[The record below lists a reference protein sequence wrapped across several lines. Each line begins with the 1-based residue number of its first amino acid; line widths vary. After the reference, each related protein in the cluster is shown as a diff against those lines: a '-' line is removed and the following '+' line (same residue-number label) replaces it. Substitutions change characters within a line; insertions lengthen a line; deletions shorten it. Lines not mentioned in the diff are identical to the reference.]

1 MEIYNSINWFAIH
14 TKPRGEEIA
23 QTYISGLGLDVFL
36 PRINR
41 QTVSTG
47 KDCFVV
53 KPLFPGYLFARFC
66 PADHLHSV
74 RYARGVRRVVSAG
87 DVPLPVEEQVIEL
100 VRQRAELH
108 PSFEM
113 PTGIH
118 PGEEVLVCGGVLS
131 GLRAIFERKVSDQH
145 RVMLLLNTIHHQARV
160 WIDGRSLCAATQAC

>member
-1 MEIYNSINWFAIH
+1 MEFYRSINWFAVH
-14 TKPRGEEIA
+14 TKPHAEKIA
-23 QTYISGLGLDVFL
+23 QEYISRLGLDVFL
-36 PRINR
+36 PRITR
-41 QTVSTG
+41 ESVSTG
-47 KDCFVV
+47 KDCCMV
-53 KPLFPGYLFARFC
+53 KPLFPCYLFARFC

-100 VRQRAELH
+100 VRQRLELH

-118 PGEEVLVCGGVLS
+118 PGEEVVVCGGVLS
-131 GLRAIFERKVSDQH
+131 GLRAIFERTVSDQH

-160 WIDGRSLCAATQAC
+160 WIDGRSLCAAKQC